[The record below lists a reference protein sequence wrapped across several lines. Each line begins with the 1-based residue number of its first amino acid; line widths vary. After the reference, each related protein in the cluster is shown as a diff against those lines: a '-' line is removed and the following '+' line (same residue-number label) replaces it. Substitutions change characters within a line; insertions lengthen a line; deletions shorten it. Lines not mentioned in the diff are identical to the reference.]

1 MEWRILMIEK
11 SKIEMEKEIEDLKE
25 KIQMEKTVKESEVI
39 LNKEFKE
46 HNKKLELY
54 IETQSEII
62 QKYAAKIAKL
72 EMYIQKLIS

>member
-1 MEWRILMIEK
+1 MIEK

>member
-39 LNKEFKE
+39 LNKELKE
-46 HNKKLELY
+46 HNTKLELY

-62 QKYAAKIAKL
+62 QKYAAKIARL
-72 EMYIQKLIS
+72 EMYIKKLIS

>member
-1 MEWRILMIEK
+1 MIEK

-39 LNKEFKE
+39 LNKELKE
-46 HNKKLELY
+46 HNTKLELY

-62 QKYAAKIAKL
+62 QKYAAKIARL
-72 EMYIQKLIS
+72 EMYIKKLIS

>member
-1 MEWRILMIEK
+1 MIEK
-11 SKIEMEKEIEDLKE
+11 SKIEMQKEIEDLKE

>member
-11 SKIEMEKEIEDLKE
+11 SKIEMQKEIEDLKE